1 VCLQIVKIGGCK
13 LLRFRGGFGG
23 SIVSKGIG
31 ISVSFSRVL
40 WLNVHYKFRIQMVV
54 ELIG

>member
-1 VCLQIVKIGGCK
+1 MCLQIVKIGGCK

-23 SIVSKGIG
+23 SIVSNGIG

-40 WLNVHYKFRIQMVV
+40 WLNVHYKFHIQMTV
-54 ELIG
+54 ELVG